1 MIHGILIAT
10 NYYMQLT
17 IKQLKMILADNEIQ
31 LKLALKTNNIERI
44 IDLMNHRAIVKDC
57 IIESLTNKINLLT
70 KQGVSK

>member
-17 IKQLKMILADNEIQ
+17 IKQLKMILADNEKQ
-31 LKLALKTNNIERI
+31 LKAELLTNNIARI
-44 IDLMNHRAIVKDC
+44 IDLMNHRAIIKDC
-57 IIESLTNKINLLT
+57 LIESLTNKIDLLT